1 MQGVF
6 YVIVKKINLIG
17 VSLLL
22 LVIASLFIFAKVPL
36 AENKGDNDS
45 AQEQLEVSPNE
56 LDEFHENLNKEG
68 GFYHQVTE
76 KLSEMGYEHQ
86 ILGMT
91 YSKDEIW
98 IKFVLTNKEVNELE
112 KVVVKEVFEELAI
125 KNKLD
130 PKIFK
135 IKVSNDDGPDW

>member
-1 MQGVF
+1 M
-6 YVIVKKINLIG
+6 IVKNINLIG

-22 LVIASLFIFAKVPL
+22 LVIASLFIFAKVPM
-36 AENKGDNDS
+36 AESKDDNYL
-45 AQEQLEVSPNE
+45 AQEQLEGSPKE
-56 LDEFHENLNKEG
+56 LDEFQENLNKEG
-68 GFYHQVTE
+68 GFYHQVAE

-86 ILGMT
+86 MRGMT

-98 IKFVLTNKEVNELE
+98 IKFVLTNKEANELE

-135 IKVSNDDGPDW
+135 IKVSNDGSPDW